1 MEASATLPQAIDS
14 LQSSTNCHL
23 SFDCGPGQMISQDDR
38 ERKLRLELFDHEV
51 FPTDFYTSTIMYLQ
65 GNEAFTLADL
75 FIF

>member
-1 MEASATLPQAIDS
+1 MTDKRIASLRAFK
-14 LQSSTNCHL
+14 SSCHL

-38 ERKLRLELFDHEV
+38 ERKLRLELFDHKV
-51 FPTDFYTSTIMYLQ
+51 FPADFYTSTIVDLQ